1 MKKDELKERI
11 KSLISEVTFTYNGER
26 CGVDPF
32 SAHDFDVWYGDKY
45 EKMTDIDQ
53 VMNTPFSNGKTLG
66 EIAPIIELDQD

>member
-53 VMNTPFSNGKTLG
+53 VMNTPFFNGKTSVSRILCN
-66 EIAPIIELDQD
+66 L

>member
-53 VMNTPFSNGKTLG
+53 VMNTPFGFLPTFL
-66 EIAPIIELDQD
+66 IL

>member
-53 VMNTPFSNGKTLG
+53 VMNTPFFNGIDREAAISST
-66 EIAPIIELDQD
+66 

>member
-45 EKMTDIDQ
+45 EKMRKSVLTTGWESAILQ
-53 VMNTPFSNGKTLG
+53 
-66 EIAPIIELDQD
+66 

>member
-32 SAHDFDVWYGDKY
+32 SAHDFDVWHGDKY
-45 EKMTDIDQ
+45 EKM
-53 VMNTPFSNGKTLG
+53 P
-66 EIAPIIELDQD
+66 ELQ